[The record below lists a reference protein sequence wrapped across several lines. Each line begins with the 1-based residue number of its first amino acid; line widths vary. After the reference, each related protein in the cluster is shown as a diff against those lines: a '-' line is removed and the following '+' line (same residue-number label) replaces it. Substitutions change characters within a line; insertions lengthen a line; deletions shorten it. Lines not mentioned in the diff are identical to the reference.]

1 MSDKTTRRKQPA
13 RLKKALAS
21 RERLLA
27 QLPDLRQILRGSLV
41 TRYRRCGRSNC
52 HCASKTDPGHGPAYY
67 LMVSV
72 APGQTLQVYVPRQH
86 KAAVESWIANFQT
99 LRKKLER
106 ISTLNRE
113 LLKRGELFEEE

>member
-1 MSDKTTRRKQPA
+1 
-13 RLKKALAS
+13 
-21 RERLLA
+21 
-27 QLPDLRQILRGSLV
+27 
-41 TRYRRCGRSNC
+41 
-52 HCASKTDPGHGPAYY
+52 
-67 LMVSV
+67 MVSV

-106 ISTLNRE
+106 VSTLNRE